1 MAESDKLAAVE
12 LGDGDGED
20 NARRR
25 RHEKL
30 KELLEKMD
38 VSISYS
44 SPVYMHYV
52 LVHHLSCSLQIQSM
66 MWP

>member
-1 MAESDKLAAVE
+1 
-12 LGDGDGED
+12 
-20 NARRR
+20 
-25 RHEKL
+25 
-30 KELLEKMD
+30 MD